1 MTGAATTYQTPCP
14 AGGVKMETFVPW
26 KFVRRGIKRQV
37 ILPTDAPAFQSGQS
51 TERAP
56 TLPPV
61 KDSALLRA
69 IGLAHYWQLL
79 IDTHKVQSAAEIA
92 AHEEVNITQVRRLMR
107 LTLLSPSHIESI
119 ASQATQ
125 EATLDWILRQSLPND
140 WCQQD
145 SQFPSRLNKALM
157 TANVKSLRTA

>member
-1 MTGAATTYQTPCP
+1 MSKRGRGAMTGAATTYQTPCP

-37 ILPTDAPAFQSGQS
+37 ILPTDAPAFQSEQS
-51 TERAP
+51 TERTS
-56 TLPPV
+56 TLPPI

-92 AHEEVNITQVRRLMR
+92 AHEEVDITQVRRLMR
-107 LTLLSPSHIESI
+107 LTLLSPSRIESI
-119 ASQATQ
+119 AAKPTH

-145 SQFPSRLNKALM
+145 SQLVTKM
-157 TANVKSLRTA
+157 

>member
-1 MTGAATTYQTPCP
+1 MSKKGRGAMTGAAATYQTPCS
-14 AGGVKMETFVPW
+14 ASGVKMETFVPW

-56 TLPPV
+56 TLPPI

-79 IDTHKVQSAAEIA
+79 IDTQKVQSAAELA
-92 AHEEVNITQVRRLMR
+92 AREAVDITQVRRLMR
-107 LTLLSPSHIESI
+107 LTLLSPRRIEFFASH
-119 ASQATQ
+119 ATHDLTLDWLIRQPLSDDWCLQ
-125 EATLDWILRQSLPND
+125 EATKR
-140 WCQQD
+140 
-145 SQFPSRLNKALM
+145 
-157 TANVKSLRTA
+157 

>member
-1 MTGAATTYQTPCP
+1 MSKSGRGAMTGAATTYQTPCP

-37 ILPTDAPAFQSGQS
+37 IPPTDAPAFQSGQS

-79 IDTHKVQSAAEIA
+79 IDIQKVQSAAEIA
-92 AHEEVNITQVRRLMR
+92 AHEEIDITQVRRLMR
-107 LTLLSPSHIESI
+107 LTLLSPRRIESI
-119 ASQATQ
+119 ASQGIH
-125 EATLDWILRQSLPND
+125 EATLDWISRQSLSND

-145 SQFPSRLNKALM
+145 CQFLQKHS
-157 TANVKSLRTA
+157 

>member
-1 MTGAATTYQTPCP
+1 MSKRGRGAMTGAATTYQTPCP

-37 ILPTDAPAFQSGQS
+37 ILPTDAPAFQSEQS
-51 TERAP
+51 TERTS
-56 TLPPV
+56 TLPPI

-92 AHEEVNITQVRRLMR
+92 AHEEVDITQVRRLMR
-107 LTLLSPSHIESI
+107 LTLLSPSRIESI
-119 ASQATQ
+119 AAKPTH

-145 SQFPSRLNKALM
+145 SQFPSRLNKA
-157 TANVKSLRTA
+157 